1 MKRVLLIS
9 AISVLSGSLL
19 SPSPA
24 KAQLLPPAAR
34 AARVQITQGPELELA
49 NGYLTI
55 IRWTTNNPGGSDEHF
70 GVVQYGTDPK
80 HLNATAKS
88 HIRLNR
94 GHSYAVLATGRRAP
108 STDSPRLASARSS
121 RLRLRC
127 LFRSQGNELYDF
139 RAQQVLMSEGQQ
151 TPGVSLLWAD
161 AACLACPNKKQ
172 LHIWRRGFADRGCR
186 AL

>member
-94 GHSYAVLATGRRAP
+94 GHSYAVFRV
-108 STDSPRLASARSS
+108 RLNALKPKTTYYYKVTSIEGNGKSDGEESAVNR
-121 RLRLRC
+121 
-127 LFRSQGNELYDF
+127 FT
-139 RAQQVLMSEGQQ
+139 
-151 TPGVSLLWAD
+151 TPGPGEVI
-161 AACLACPNKKQ
+161 AASPP
-172 LHIWRRGFADRGCR
+172 R
-186 AL
+186 AAPH